1 MYIHIINKIKSWV
14 VDKIRTIYLKEL
26 NDINELFEEN
36 SRLPMWLKKVCLF
49 FKKTFCI
56 LTIKENS
63 ICVLPYKH
71 IKNKLII
78 NIITKII
85 AKNAENVVLSNYLNK
100 IEYIKNSLIKNGVNV
115 YDGKILSNYLT
126 YNFVEYISKIKGES
140 AYKQEIFILVNNC
153 DTLNKNNIIYLA
165 NNLKRVNIVTNKLN
179 DFAKMATYL
188 ENEMGIGIT
197 VTSNKR
203 KSLAKAKIIINID
216 FSEEM
221 INQFNINRESII
233 ININNKAQVKSKLFN
248 GINVYD
254 YNIEYNK
261 NLDDERYKSFD
272 EKLVYESKITGK
284 SYNGII
290 EQISKDNVK
299 IVNLIGKNG
308 LIDIKEY
315 KRN

>member
-1 MYIHIINKIKSWV
+1 MNKIH
-14 VDKIRTIYLKEL
+14 TIYLKEL

-49 FKKTFCI
+49 LKKEFCI

-71 IKNKLII
+71 IKNKLIV
-78 NIITKII
+78 NVVTKIITK
-85 AKNAENVVLSNYLNK
+85 KTKRVVLSDYLNK
-100 IEYIKNSLIKNGVNV
+100 LEYMKKTFIKNNIYIYK
-115 YDGKILSNYLT
+115 GKILGNYLI

-140 AYKQEIFILVNNC
+140 AYTQEISILVNNC

-179 DFAKMATYL
+179 DFAKIATYL

-261 NLDDERYKSFD
+261 NLDDEQYKSFD
-272 EKLVYESKITGK
+272 EKLVYESKMDGK
-284 SYNGII
+284 SYNEII
-290 EQISKDNVK
+290 EQTSKDNVK

>member
-1 MYIHIINKIKSWV
+1 MIQIYNKLF
-14 VDKIRTIYLKEL
+14 LKEL
-26 NDINELFEEN
+26 DNPDEIIKNNIPKIVKRVIYFI
-36 SRLPMWLKKVCLF
+36 KKV
-49 FKKTFCI
+49 FCI
-56 LTIKENS
+56 LTIKEKN

-71 IKNKLII
+71 IKSKLIV

-85 AKNAENVVLSNYLNK
+85 TKNAKSVVLSDYLNK
-100 IEYIKNSLIKNGVNV
+100 LEYMKKTFIKNNIYIYN
-115 YDGKILSNYLT
+115 GKILGNYLT

-140 AYKQEIFILVNNC
+140 AYIQEIFILVNNC

-179 DFAKMATYL
+179 DFAKIATYL

-233 ININNKAQVKSKLFN
+233 ININNNAQVKSKLFN

-272 EKLVYESKITGK
+272 EKLIYESKTAGK
-284 SYNGII
+284 SYNEII

-299 IVNLIGKNG
+299 IINLVGKNG
-308 LIDIKEY
+308 IINEMEY

>member
-1 MYIHIINKIKSWV
+1 MNKIH
-14 VDKIRTIYLKEL
+14 TIYLKEL

-49 FKKTFCI
+49 LKKEFCI

-71 IKNKLII
+71 IKNKLIV
-78 NIITKII
+78 NVVTKIITK
-85 AKNAENVVLSNYLNK
+85 KTKRVVLSDYLNK
-100 IEYIKNSLIKNGVNV
+100 LEYMKKTFIKNNIYIYK
-115 YDGKILSNYLT
+115 GKILGNYLI

-140 AYKQEIFILVNNC
+140 AYTQEISILVNNC

-179 DFAKMATYL
+179 DFAKIATYL

-221 INQFNINRESII
+221 INQFNINRDAII
-233 ININNKAQVKSKLFN
+233 ININNSVEIKTKLFN

-254 YNIEYNK
+254 YYIEYDMD
-261 NLDDERYKSFD
+261 LDNELLKYFD
-272 EKLVYESKITGK
+272 KKLIYESMLNKKNYNEIIESINKDNLQIVNLVGK
-284 SYNGII
+284 NGII
-290 EQISKDNVK
+290 NEV
-299 IVNLIGKNG
+299 
-308 LIDIKEY
+308 EY